1 MAKFIK
7 VDGSEIQVVPKNG
20 KTFTGEE
27 LREYVGG
34 WLEMIRLPSQEWLV
48 LDEEGK
54 LKGKPVNQRG
64 TLLGRACGTNPCD
77 QVVGDILICSVSE
90 IE

>member
-7 VDGSEIQVVPKNG
+7 VDGSETIVVSASG

-27 LREYVGG
+27 LRGYVGG
-34 WLEMIRLPSQEWLV
+34 WLEMLRLPSGEWLV

-64 TLLGRACGTNPCD
+64 TLLGRACGTAPCD
-77 QVVGDILICSVSE
+77 HIVGDILVCSESE